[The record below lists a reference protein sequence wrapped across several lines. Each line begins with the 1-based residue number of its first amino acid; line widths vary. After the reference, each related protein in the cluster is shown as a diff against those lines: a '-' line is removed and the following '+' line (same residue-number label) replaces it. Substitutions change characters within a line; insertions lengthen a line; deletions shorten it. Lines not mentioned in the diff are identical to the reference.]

1 MANIEEDLKK
11 VINVKKV
18 VKAVKYLGRF
28 ALYRSSEDS
37 TLLITSNFIL
47 NLNAEQAWEIQCALL
62 VKTIGKWHTVRKG
75 EPDEDNPVK
84 QSEVDL
90 YFKSVNDTGLNI
102 IGFTDLY
109 LRNVALYAE
118 NGGYVGVDR
127 DYIEMVKNPV
137 VRKSSDGAVIVASE
151 CHVLAPMKFKDNDYL
166 RPLLF

>member
-47 NLNAEQAWEIQCALL
+47 NLSDEQAWEIQCALL
-62 VKTIGKWHTVRKG
+62 VKELGKWCQVVKG
-75 EPDEDNPVK
+75 EPIEERPVN
-84 QSEVDL
+84 QGEIDF
-90 YFKSVNDTGLNI
+90 YFKAVNDTGLNI
-102 IGFTDLY
+102 IGFTGLY
-109 LRNVALYAE
+109 LGNVALYAE

-127 DYIEMVKNPV
+127 SYIDMVGTPAA
-137 VRKSSDGAVIVASE
+137 RKSVDCELVIASE
-151 CHVLAPMKFKDNDYL
+151 YHVIAPIKFKDNDYL